1 MLKNRMLIVLS
12 SFFILALVMYL
23 VIVLITKPDAN
34 DMRSIIIAG
43 DENFPPFEFI
53 DDEGDYRGFNID
65 IMKAIGLEMGLDIS
79 LKPMPWAEAIEALM
93 RGDVDAIQGMARSVE
108 REEVFSF
115 VSHSIEN
122 ALVIFTR
129 KDTVYINSIDDL
141 DGVKVAFQE
150 GDIATELL
158 QDHPEII
165 PIFFTDQEAALKR
178 LAGAELGAFIGN
190 RMVALYFAQK
200 YNLLDE
206 IKIVGEPFQSYE
218 YGAVTLRGN
227 TEVFDLLNEG
237 MHRIKKS
244 GLHSKIHKT
253 WFGETFGHV
262 EALRRRYITIALIS
276 IALLIIV
283 TGFAVLINKRLIEL
297 VKRRTSKLT
306 ETNQKLLE
314 QQKETYKLAYY
325 NTTTGLPNRAMLM
338 KRLSEKI
345 LEAKKEDNQFG
356 ILCLDIDKIKSIN
369 NTMGRS
375 VGDKLLKAISE
386 KIRMMS
392 IENAFIANFSEDSF
406 VVIYDK
412 VKKGGDCERFASVL
426 MEVLG
431 DPFFINSYE
440 IYITVSMGLSFCTYT
455 GRNPQDLI
463 RDAEIAKFKA
473 RSLGGN
479 QYCIYNESMKKDVW
493 RDLRIVEGL
502 RKALAND
509 EFRLYYQPKVDLNT
523 VEIIGMEA
531 LLRWYHPEL
540 GKIPPDEFIP
550 IAEETG
556 LIVPI
561 GEWVMRTACLQ
572 TKEWHNAG
580 FKSLHIAVN
589 ISPRQFQGYDIERAI
604 KNILEETNLE
614 AKFLVLEITETI
626 VVESIDSA
634 NDILKP
640 LKNLGVA
647 ISIDDFGSGYSN
659 FSRLNEM
666 SIDEIKID
674 KSIVQATADSTDT
687 MVIVDVILMMAKKL
701 NMTVTAEG
709 VETAEQREYLK
720 EKECN
725 NMQGYLFSP
734 PLTTEKFG
742 EMLKNNA
749 AASK

>member
-23 VIVLITKPDAN
+23 VIVPITKPDAN

-283 TGFAVLINKRLIEL
+283 TVFAVLINKRRREL
-297 VKRRTSKLT
+297 VKS
-306 ETNQKLLE
+306 
-314 QQKETYKLAYY
+314 
-325 NTTTGLPNRAMLM
+325 
-338 KRLSEKI
+338 
-345 LEAKKEDNQFG
+345 
-356 ILCLDIDKIKSIN
+356 
-369 NTMGRS
+369 
-375 VGDKLLKAISE
+375 
-386 KIRMMS
+386 
-392 IENAFIANFSEDSF
+392 
-406 VVIYDK
+406 
-412 VKKGGDCERFASVL
+412 
-426 MEVLG
+426 
-431 DPFFINSYE
+431 
-440 IYITVSMGLSFCTYT
+440 
-455 GRNPQDLI
+455 
-463 RDAEIAKFKA
+463 
-473 RSLGGN
+473 
-479 QYCIYNESMKKDVW
+479 
-493 RDLRIVEGL
+493 
-502 RKALAND
+502 
-509 EFRLYYQPKVDLNT
+509 
-523 VEIIGMEA
+523 
-531 LLRWYHPEL
+531 
-540 GKIPPDEFIP
+540 
-550 IAEETG
+550 
-556 LIVPI
+556 
-561 GEWVMRTACLQ
+561 
-572 TKEWHNAG
+572 
-580 FKSLHIAVN
+580 
-589 ISPRQFQGYDIERAI
+589 
-604 KNILEETNLE
+604 
-614 AKFLVLEITETI
+614 
-626 VVESIDSA
+626 
-634 NDILKP
+634 
-640 LKNLGVA
+640 
-647 ISIDDFGSGYSN
+647 
-659 FSRLNEM
+659 
-666 SIDEIKID
+666 
-674 KSIVQATADSTDT
+674 
-687 MVIVDVILMMAKKL
+687 
-701 NMTVTAEG
+701 
-709 VETAEQREYLK
+709 
-720 EKECN
+720 
-725 NMQGYLFSP
+725 
-734 PLTTEKFG
+734 
-742 EMLKNNA
+742 
-749 AASK
+749 